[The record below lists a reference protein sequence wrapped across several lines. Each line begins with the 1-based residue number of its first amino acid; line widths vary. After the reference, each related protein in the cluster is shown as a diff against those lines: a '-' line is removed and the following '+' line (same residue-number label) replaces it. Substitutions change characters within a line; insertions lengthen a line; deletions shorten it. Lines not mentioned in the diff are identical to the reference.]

1 MYLRGRQKHFNPRSP
16 HGERPYVDDKAAQ
29 LTTISTHAPRTG
41 SDSGS
46 ATVTVTTGKIS
57 THAPRTGSDNLMRQS
72 HNLQRLFQ
80 PTLPARGAT
89 GASGE
94 GCKQKSI
101 STHAPRTGSDMIA
114 GAALYSVSQI
124 STHAPRTGS
133 DYKMLRRQERINNF
147 NPRSPHGERHGVC
160 AGRCV
165 GQHFNP
171 RSPHGERRH
180 GSQHDCRAGSFQPTL
195 PARGATTAK
204 MYEAEMQIF
213 QPTLP
218 ARGATSANSA
228 LAQIGS
234 ISTHA
239 PRTGSDGDNR

>member
-1 MYLRGRQKHFNPRSP
+1 M
-16 HGERPYVDDKAAQ
+16 DDKAAQ

-171 RSPHGERRH
+171 RSPHGERRPRRCMRRKCRYFNPRSPH
-180 GSQHDCRAGSFQPTL
+180 GERQAQIQPLLRLARFQPTLPARGATVIIGEHKSMMLSFQPTL
-195 PARGATTAK
+195 PARGATRDLTTSFPRLL
-204 MYEAEMQIF
+204 F

-218 ARGATSANSA
+218 ARGAT
-228 LAQIGS
+228 
-234 ISTHA
+234 
-239 PRTGSDGDNR
+239 